1 MPTVLRAGGFRVVIF
16 RPPREHRPPH
26 VHVRNAD
33 GEVVIVLAAAGK
45 AQIVR
50 EVTGMRAD
58 DVAAA
63 FWIVEE
69 HADYLLQRWREY
81 HG

>member
-1 MPTVLRAGGFRVVIF
+1 MLRVDGFRVVIF
-16 RPPREHRPPH
+16 LPPREHKPPH

-33 GEVVIVLAAAGK
+33 GETVIVLAGPGTP
-45 AQIVR
+45 QTVR
-50 EVTGMRAD
+50 DVTGMRAD

-63 FWIVEE
+63 FWTAEE
-69 HADYLLQRWREY
+69 YTEYLPQRWRQY